1 MGTKSIE
8 RSGLDM
14 SKKDNKENKTKE
26 IFNKIVEGVQNI
38 VNSGEYAKFLKFSK
52 NFHNYS
58 FNNVL
63 LIFSQM
69 EEATRVAG
77 FAKWKSMGRNLKKG
91 AKGIQIIYPIK
102 RSYTKKKL
110 EGQDSLLDDNN
121 KEQEVEYMTYR
132 YTYVYDISQTVG
144 KPLPLE
150 NNALNSDNKK
160 EFYKFLKTFSPY
172 KIEEEDI
179 FGTAKGYWIEKE
191 QKIIIKKSLSIDDK
205 VSVLLHELTHAFYD
219 DFDYKEDRN
228 LSETFVESVA
238 FIVADYF
245 DLDTSLCSFE
255 YIASWV
261 GEDTKIIL
269 ELGNKIQKCA
279 NSFIK
284 KLEEFYNNGNLQIAI

>member
-1 MGTKSIE
+1 M
-8 RSGLDM
+8 
-14 SKKDNKENKTKE
+14 KKNRDKINKTKE
-26 IFNKIVEGVQNI
+26 LFDKIVEGVNNI
-38 VNSGEYAKFLKFSK
+38 ISSGEFERFLKFSK
-52 NFHNYS
+52 NFHQYS
-58 FNNVL
+58 FNNIVL
-63 LIFSQM
+63 IYSQM
-69 EEATRVAG
+69 KEATQVAG
-77 FAKWKSMGRNLKKG
+77 FKKWQSMGRKLKKG
-91 AKGIQIIYPIK
+91 VHGIQIIYPIK
-102 RSYTKKKL
+102 RKYTKII

-238 FIVADYF
+238 YIVADYF

-269 ELGNKIQKCA
+269 ELGDKIQKCA

>member
-1 MGTKSIE
+1 M
-8 RSGLDM
+8 
-14 SKKDNKENKTKE
+14 KKNTDKINKTKE
-26 IFNKIVEGVQNI
+26 LFDKIVNGVNNI
-38 VNSGEYAKFLKFSK
+38 ISSGEFERFLKFSK
-52 NFHNYS
+52 NFHQYS
-58 FNNVL
+58 FNNIVL
-63 LIFSQM
+63 IYSQM
-69 EEATRVAG
+69 KEATQVAG
-77 FAKWKSMGRNLKKG
+77 FKKWQSMGRKLKKG
-91 AKGIQIIYPIK
+91 VHGIQIIYPIK
-102 RSYTKKKL
+102 RKYTKII

-191 QKIIIKKSLSIDDK
+191 QKIIIKKSLFIDDK

-238 FIVADYF
+238 YIVADYF

-269 ELGNKIQKCA
+269 ELEKKKKKCA

>member
-1 MGTKSIE
+1 M
-8 RSGLDM
+8 
-14 SKKDNKENKTKE
+14 KKNTDKINKTKE
-26 IFNKIVEGVQNI
+26 LFDKIVDGVNNI
-38 VNSGEYAKFLKFSK
+38 ISSGEFERFLKFSK
-52 NFHNYS
+52 NFHQYS
-58 FNNVL
+58 FNNIVL
-63 LIFSQM
+63 IYSQM
-69 EEATRVAG
+69 KEATQVAG
-77 FAKWKSMGRNLKKG
+77 FKKWQSMGRKLKKG
-91 AKGIQIIYPIK
+91 VHGIQIIYPIK
-102 RSYTKKKL
+102 RKYTKII
-110 EGQDSLLDDNN
+110 EGQDTLLDENK
-121 KEQEVEYMTYR
+121 KEQEIEYLTYR

-160 EFYKFLKTFSPY
+160 EFYDFLKAFSPY

-238 FIVADYF
+238 YIVADYF

-269 ELGNKIQKCA
+269 ELGDKIQKCA

-284 KLEEFYNNGNLQIAI
+284 KLEEYYNNGNLQIAI

>member
-1 MGTKSIE
+1 M
-8 RSGLDM
+8 
-14 SKKDNKENKTKE
+14 KKNIDKINKTKE
-26 IFNKIVEGVQNI
+26 LFDKIVNGVNNI
-38 VNSGEYAKFLKFSK
+38 ISSGEFERFLKFSK
-52 NFHNYS
+52 NFHQYS
-58 FNNVL
+58 FNNIVL
-63 LIFSQM
+63 IYSQM
-69 EEATRVAG
+69 KEATQVAG
-77 FAKWKSMGRNLKKG
+77 FKKWQSMGRKLKKG
-91 AKGIQIIYPIK
+91 VHGIQIIYPIK
-102 RSYTKKKL
+102 RKYTKII
-110 EGQDSLLDDNN
+110 EGQDTLLDENK
-121 KEQEVEYMTYR
+121 KEQEIEYLTYR

-150 NNALNSDNKK
+150 NNSLNSDNKK
-160 EFYKFLKTFSPY
+160 EFYDFLKAFSPY

-179 FGTAKGYWIEKE
+179 FGTAKGYWIEKK

-238 FIVADYF
+238 YIVADYF

-269 ELGNKIQKCA
+269 ELGDKIQKCA

>member
-1 MGTKSIE
+1 M
-8 RSGLDM
+8 
-14 SKKDNKENKTKE
+14 KKNTDKINKTKE
-26 IFNKIVEGVQNI
+26 LFDKIVNGVNNI
-38 VNSGEYAKFLKFSK
+38 ISSGEFERFLKFSK
-52 NFHNYS
+52 NFHQYS
-58 FNNVL
+58 FNNIVL
-63 LIFSQM
+63 IYSQM
-69 EEATRVAG
+69 KEATQVAG
-77 FAKWKSMGRNLKKG
+77 FKKWQSMGRKLKKG
-91 AKGIQIIYPIK
+91 VHGIQIIYPIK
-102 RSYTKKKL
+102 RKYTKII

-238 FIVADYF
+238 YIVADYF

-269 ELGNKIQKCA
+269 ELGDKIQKCA